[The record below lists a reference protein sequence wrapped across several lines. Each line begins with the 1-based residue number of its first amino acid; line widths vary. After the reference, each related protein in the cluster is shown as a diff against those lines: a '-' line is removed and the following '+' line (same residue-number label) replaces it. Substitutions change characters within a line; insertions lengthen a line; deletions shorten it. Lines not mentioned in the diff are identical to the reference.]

1 MRRSCEL
8 AARPDESR
16 PTDGD
21 WVEFGGFLDARP
33 LVRST
38 LRLEPP
44 LGGEGPV
51 AIELT

>member
-1 MRRSCEL
+1 MRHSCEL
-8 AARPDESR
+8 AANPDEPR
-16 PTDGD
+16 VTDAD
-21 WVEFGGFLDARP
+21 RVEFDGFLDARP